1 MGEKRIIKLNLA
13 NRKYPIRVSKHDE
26 SEEEII
32 RKAAKLVDE
41 KLKQYQ
47 KKFSNREII
56 DILAMTS
63 LQIAQELILTK
74 RSSESAVNVDNFI
87 ELSDRLDEIL
97 EE

>member
-1 MGEKRIIKLNLA
+1 MREKRIIKLNIA

-26 SEEEII
+26 GEEEII
-32 RKAAKLVDE
+32 RKAAKLIDE

-47 KKFSNREII
+47 KKFSDKEIF

-74 RSSESAVNVDNFI
+74 TYSESAINVDSML